1 MPKLLGPLAQAV
13 TFAHAP
19 MKGPLG
25 ADHLEVVANAGLL
38 IDDAGKLAAVGPYPV
53 LAKQY
58 PKAETWQPLWGA
70 PLVALPGFVDA
81 HTHACFAGNRALDYD
96 LRIAGRPYL
105 EIAKAGGGIW
115 SSVQATRKASQ
126 ADLAAATVAYAN
138 AALRR
143 GVTTLEVKSGYGLS
157 VAEELKM
164 LRAIRMADGQTEAD
178 LIATCLAAH
187 ICPKDFDGGPAAYLD
202 LVVEKLLP
210 TVWQEGLACR
220 VDIFIE
226 ETAFDHP
233 LATKYLQRAA
243 AMGFQLTVHA
253 DQFTAGS
260 SQVAVAVGA
269 ASADHLE
276 SSSEAD
282 IARLAASD
290 TVAMALPGAS
300 LGLGMAYTPARRL
313 LDAGA
318 CLAIASDYNPG
329 SAPMGHLLLQAS
341 VLAAAEK
348 LSTAETLAAITYRAA
363 HALRL
368 ADRGRLSQGQWADVQ
383 LYATDDYRQILY
395 WQGGMEP
402 ALVLKQG
409 KVCLASDS
417 PTEAS
422 EPAS

>member
-1 MPKLLGPLAQAV
+1 MPTLLGPLAQAV
-13 TFAHAP
+13 TFANAP
-19 MKGPLG
+19 LKGPLG
-25 ADHLEVVANAGLL
+25 TEHVEIVEQAGIL
-38 IDDAGKLAAVGPYPV
+38 IRDDGTIGAVGAFKELDKKYPD
-53 LAKQY
+53 
-58 PKAETWQPLWGA
+58 AERLNPLWGA
-70 PLVALPGFVDA
+70 PLVALPGFIDC

-126 ADLAAATVAYAN
+126 QELAWATQAYAD

-157 VAEELKM
+157 VQEELKM
-164 LRAIRMADGQTEAD
+164 LRAIKAANSVADSD
-178 LIATCLAAH
+178 IIATCLAAH
-187 ICPKDFDGGPAAYLD
+187 ICPKDFEGGPAAYLD
-202 LVVEKLLP
+202 MILDKLLP
-210 TVWQEGLACR
+210 KVKQEGLAGR

-226 ETAFDHP
+226 ETAFDQT
-233 LATKYLQRAA
+233 LSANYLKRAA
-243 AMGFQLTVHA
+243 DMGFSLTVHA
-253 DQFTAGS
+253 DQFTSGS
-260 SQVAVAVGA
+260 SRVAVEAGA

-276 SSSEAD
+276 SSSDED
-282 IARLAASD
+282 IARMAASE
-290 TVAMALPGAS
+290 TVAVALPGAS
-300 LGLGMAYTPARRL
+300 LGLGMGYTPARRL

-348 LSTAETLAAITYRAA
+348 LTTAETLAGLTFRAA

-368 ADRGRLSQGQWADVQ
+368 ADRGRLAAGQLADIQ
-383 LYATDDYRQILY
+383 LYATEDYRQILY

-402 ALVLKQG
+402 AVVLKKG
-409 KVCLASDS
+409 KRVLVE
-417 PTEAS
+417 TL
-422 EPAS
+422 